1 MTKCTTYLAATLGA
15 LVFALPATGQGNG
28 QGNGQYARVLG
39 ERAQAGAVLSEQVE
53 RARARSELESALTK
67 RGEALNDVH
76 AAPKVTEL
84 AGETGFARDA
94 AASGAGVTLALV
106 LGAFGIAFLVRR
118 GRGPA
123 SEAA

>member
-15 LVFALPATGQGNG
+15 LVFALPATG

-67 RGEALNDVH
+67 RGEALNDVY
-76 AAPKVTEL
+76 AAPKVSEL

>member
-15 LVFALPATGQGNG
+15 LVFALPATG

-76 AAPKVTEL
+76 AAPKVAEL
-84 AGETGFARDA
+84 AGETGFAWDA

>member
-67 RGEALNDVH
+67 RGEALNDVY
-76 AAPKVTEL
+76 AAPKVAEL
-84 AGETGFARDA
+84 AGETGFAWDA